1 MVVSPSKTRII
12 HDLTFS
18 FSQHA
23 CSVNANTDFAQPPPR
38 RVGSRVA
45 KYYGAHLVSAS
56 RFGPRAR
63 IAVNKI
69 DVTEAFRRV
78 SVQRA
83 GALVFGHAFRDLV
96 VADRNSWMAEFAR
109 GFCFP
114 QLSNTLI
121 ATRRTATPW

>member
-1 MVVSPSKTRII
+1 MLRNIMGRI
-12 HDLTFS
+12 LYM
-18 FSQHA
+18 
-23 CSVNANTDFAQPPPR
+23 R
-38 RVGSRVA
+38 RS
-45 KYYGAHLVSAS
+45 
-56 RFGPRAR
+56 FGPRAR
-63 IAVNKI
+63 IVLSKI